1 MLHHISFGV
10 PDMERASTFYD
21 AALTALGYVR
31 VWEDLT
37 PNDPH
42 QAIGYG
48 LPGGGDKFCIKL
60 TAERLTVPWAGCHL
74 AFAAPNRQAVVL
86 FHQAGIV
93 AGGRDNG
100 APGLRPHYGEN
111 YFASYLIDPNG
122 YHLEA
127 ICKSAE

>member
-1 MLHHISFGV
+1 M
-10 PDMERASTFYD
+10 
-21 AALTALGYVR
+21 
-31 VWEDLT
+31 
-37 PNDPH
+37 
-42 QAIGYG
+42 
-48 LPGGGDKFCIKL
+48 
-60 TAERLTVPWAGCHL
+60 PWAGFHL
-74 AFAAPNRQAVVL
+74 AFAAPDRQAVVQ